1 MLSIG
6 RAVLEQQIVTGIPPI
21 RIIRNQIAIYAAM
34 LLFVCLPVLAGSVR
48 ALPLVLDMVH
58 FNPGEPHYATQFAD
72 PDYEKS
78 MGFNGKVFS
87 LFESAHLAINWDAY
101 GKDILPVGSPDR
113 AWVDAKCAEINRK
126 YDAAKAAGLDVYC
139 MSDLIL
145 FPKRLVG
152 LHGLTK
158 IMGDVKDPKTEL
170 WLRRELKLMF
180 AQFPQL
186 DGIVVRVGETYL
198 IDAPFHVGKI
208 NNPTSPNQTIIPLMN
223 ILRDEVC
230 MKLGKKVIFRT
241 WGSFDVALAKFLAV
255 SAAVE
260 PHTNLIWSIKHVE
273 GDFHRGNAFSRVLG
287 QGRHRFIVEV
297 QCAREYEGKGAYP
310 EYIDNGVIEGF
321 EEHLARMATNQIR
334 SLRDVYERSPS
345 FCGIWTWSRGGGWE
359 GPYIKN
365 ELWPDLNAWVMAQWA
380 LNPTATEESIF
391 DRYAVERLKLPTNQV
406 ADFRRLAL
414 LSAQAVY
421 RGKRSTGNYLDPWWN
436 RDQYFRFCNLPKNSD
451 QRQLVL
457 DDQDKAV
464 AMWEQMVVLADK
476 LTPPDPLAAEE
487 LRSSTRY
494 GQNLFQ
500 MWRAVVNL
508 SNLTT
513 NGPPEQIAKWLS
525 VYDGCWTNYDKLAKE
540 YPQTIASFYVESSR
554 RMGSGSGGN
563 PSVVLPL
570 FRAAATGKN

>member
-1 MLSIG
+1 MP
-6 RAVLEQQIVTGIPPI
+6 GIPPI
-21 RIIRNQIAIYAAM
+21 RIVRIGIAIYATV
-34 LLFVCLPVLAGSVR
+34 LLFACLPVLAGSVK

-72 PDYEKS
+72 PNFEKS
-78 MGFNGKVFS
+78 MGYNGKVFF
-87 LFESAHLAINWDAY
+87 LFESAHLAINWDAFD
-101 GKDILPVGSPDR
+101 KHILPVGSPDR
-113 AWVDAKCAEINRK
+113 AWVDAKRAEINRK

-145 FPKRLVG
+145 FPKRLVS
-152 LHGLTK
+152 LHGLEKT
-158 IMGDVKDPKTEL
+158 MGIVNDPKTEL

-180 AQFPQL
+180 TQFPQL
-186 DGIVVRVGETYL
+186 DGIVVRIGETYL
-198 IDAPFHVGKI
+198 NDAPFHVGKI
-208 NNPTSPNQTIIPLMN
+208 NNSASPDQTIIPLMN

-230 MKLGKKVIFRT
+230 VKLGKKVIFRT
-241 WGSFDVALAKFLAV
+241 WGSFDVALPSFLAV

-273 GDFHRGNAFSRVLG
+273 GDFHRGNEFSKVLG

-321 EEHLARMATNQIR
+321 EEHLARMGPNQIR
-334 SLRDVYERSPS
+334 SLRDVHERSPL
-345 FCGIWTWSRGGGWE
+345 FCGVWTWSRGGGWE

-391 DRYAVERLKLPTNQV
+391 ERFAVERLKLPTNQV
-406 ADFRRLAL
+406 ADFRRLAV

-436 RDQYFRFCNLPKNSD
+436 RDQYFRVPSLPKNSA

-457 DDQDKAV
+457 DDQDQAV
-464 AMWEQMVVLADK
+464 AMWEQMVSLADK
-476 LTPPDPLAAEE
+476 LTPPDPLVAET

-494 GQNLFQ
+494 GLNLFK

-513 NGPPEQIAKWLS
+513 RGSPHEIAKWLS
-525 VYDGCWTNYDKLAKE
+525 AYDDCWTNYATLKKQ
-540 YPQTIASFYVESSR
+540 YPNTIASFYFEASR
-554 RMGSGSGGN
+554 RMGSNSGEN
-563 PSVVLPL
+563 PSAVMPL
-570 FRAAATGKN
+570 FRAAAARKN